1 MKNVKKITPSKEL
14 QKAIDMFPK
23 VVRHKE
29 KVALEKKKIRK
40 NFESVRRL
48 IYQEDEN

>member
-1 MKNVKKITPSKEL
+1 MKNDKKMKPSKEL

-23 VVRHKE
+23 VVKHKE

-40 NFESVRRL
+40 NFESVRNL
-48 IYQEDEN
+48 IFKKEI

>member
-1 MKNVKKITPSKEL
+1 MKNVKKMVPSKEL

-40 NFESVRRL
+40 NFESVRHL
-48 IYQEDEN
+48 IFPEDES

>member
-1 MKNVKKITPSKEL
+1 MKNEKKIKPSREL

-23 VVRHKE
+23 VVKHKE

-40 NFESVRRL
+40 NFESIRSLVFKK
-48 IYQEDEN
+48 DS